1 MTALKSTVKMLFAIT
16 LLLGLSACATVDSQK
31 ELSVSVD
38 ERLLALE
45 SKVNEALRKSSAAK
59 VDAATAIYI
68 LQEQQ

>member
-1 MTALKSTVKMLFAIT
+1 MTALKSTVKLASAIT
-16 LLLGLSACATVDSQK
+16 LLLGLSACVTVDSQK
-31 ELSVSVD
+31 ELSVSFD

-68 LQEQQ
+68 VQEQQ